1 MFKKLAKWMAEWKL
15 VKTLLGMFRGN
26 KDKES

>member
-1 MFKKLAKWMAEWKL
+1 MLKKLAKWMAEWKL
-15 VKTLLGMFRGN
+15 VKITLGMLRGN